1 MLEVLIVDPNKVYAR
16 MIKNILLDQLKDSRV
31 DIAGNVHELRRRLN
45 ISKYDVILAD
55 LSISFDGD
63 EMETMLKAVNT
74 SSTVVVWS
82 TLDRKNEHTIQ
93 KPLTRF
99 ALKDAISAMIAETI
113 KA

>member
-16 MIKNILLDQLKDSRV
+16 MIKNVLIDQLKDARV
-31 DIAGNVHELRRRLN
+31 DIAGNVHELRRRLG

-63 EMETMLKAVNT
+63 VMKKMLDDVNQT
-74 SSTVVVWS
+74 STVIVWS
-82 TLDRKNEHTIQ
+82 TLDRKNEGTIQ

-99 ALKDAISAMIAETI
+99 ALKDAISAMIEDTI